1 MINLHNYIIEK
12 LHLNKDIKLSNVLD
26 KIEYLSGL
34 NGSRKELTDVIKDWI
49 DDNGVSDV
57 SVYMPTDNKDILQ
70 EYDVKDELINEIIFD
85 DKVIKELKEKEII
98 QSLYKNVNDTTS
110 ISGNEYILVITGPD
124 TETIVKKEN

>member
-12 LHLNKDIKLSNVLD
+12 LHLNKDIKLSNILD

>member
-1 MINLHNYIIEK
+1 MINLHNYILEK
-12 LHLNKDIKLSNVLD
+12 LHLNKDINLSNVLD

-49 DDNGVSDV
+49 DDNEVSDV

-70 EYDVKDELINEIIFD
+70 EYNVKDELINEIIFD
-85 DKVIKELKEKEII
+85 DKVIKELKDKETI

-110 ISGNEYILVITGPD
+110 ISGNEYILVIAGPE